1 MVRRLASHVSAFV
14 VGRLEVAMI
23 NHYKV
28 EGVVST
34 KQSVKTDFDLL
45 APSAAP
51 GSVRGYDTSSSSI
64 RVTWASVA
72 AVHQNGIIVSYRVSY
87 QAVGGSF
94 IDGTKRDKQVA
105 GASNQADLTGLEAYV
120 DYKII
125 VYASTS
131 AGEGP
136 SSTSIVV
143 KTAEAGKTLS
153 FDLS

>member
-51 GSVRGYDTSSSSI
+51 GSVQGYNTSSSSI

-94 IDGTKRDKQVA
+94 IDGTTRDKQV
-105 GASNQADLTGLEAYV
+105 SNQADLTGLEAYV
-120 DYKII
+120 DYNIT
-125 VYASTS
+125 VYASTVLGRGRV
-131 AGEGP
+131 AP
-136 SSTSIVV
+136 P
-143 KTAEAGKTLS
+143 L
-153 FDLS
+153 L

>member
-1 MVRRLASHVSAFV
+1 M
-14 VGRLEVAMI
+14 
-23 NHYKV
+23 
-28 EGVVST
+28 
-34 KQSVKTDFDLL
+34 
-45 APSAAP
+45 
-51 GSVRGYDTSSSSI
+51 
-64 RVTWASVA
+64 TWASVA
-72 AVHQNGIIVSYRVSY
+72 AVHQNGFIVSYRVSY

-94 IDGTKRDKQVA
+94 IDGTTRDKQVA

-120 DYKII
+120 DYNIT

>member
-1 MVRRLASHVSAFV
+1 
-14 VGRLEVAMI
+14 MI
-23 NHYKV
+23 EHYIV
-28 EGVVST
+28 EEVVST
-34 KQSVKTDFDLL
+34 KQPLKTDFDLL

-51 GSVRGYDTSSSSI
+51 GNVQGYNTSSSSI

-105 GASNQADLTGLEAYV
+105 GASNQADLTGLEANVEYN
-120 DYKII
+120 IT

-136 SSTSIVV
+136 SSISIAV
-143 KTAEAGKTLS
+143 KTTKAGKTFNS
-153 FDLS
+153 DWP